1 MTARVGNGPGRRC
14 DDRAMP
20 SSLTRRAFTAASA
33 CAVLG
38 APALLSAAPR
48 PKAASASS
56 PKAASAPRS
65 SPSGPRRRPVVVAD
79 DDAPDAFAYGRRDD
93 VVRFAEETAAAHGL
107 EAGRVLESLTQ
118 ARYQPTVARLIMP
131 GPPGVAKNWQAYR
144 ARFVE
149 PRRIEAGVA
158 FWRANAAHLARA
170 ESVYGVPPALVAG
183 IVGVESMYG
192 RHLGDFRIVDA
203 LATLAFDFPKGR
215 SDRSAFFREELAQW
229 FVLCRSEAV
238 DPLAWRGS
246 YAGAFGMPQF
256 MPSSFNAFAVDFDA
270 DGHVDLHRN
279 AADVIGSVAHFL
291 AEHGWQRGLP
301 ARFPAQP
308 PRDPSDKAVLLAPD
322 IVPSFT
328 AVQMRER
335 GALVAP
341 EADAVG
347 GLLALVEVE
356 NGERAPSYVA
366 GTANF
371 YAVTRYNRS
380 SYYALAVLELG
391 EAVAA
396 AAG

>member
-1 MTARVGNGPGRRC
+1 MR
-14 DDRAMP
+14 
-20 SSLTRRAFTAASA
+20 SLLTRRAFAVAAA
-33 CAVLG
+33 GTVLG
-38 APALLSAAPR
+38 APVALHAEPSRKARRAA
-48 PKAASASS
+48 AAAHGDRHQPAQAAKRRAST
-56 PKAASAPRS
+56 
-65 SPSGPRRRPVVVAD
+65 VVD
-79 DDAPDAFAYGRRDD
+79 DDAPDAYAYGRRDD
-93 VVRFAEETAAAHGL
+93 VVRFAEEAAAAHGL
-107 EAGRVLESLTQ
+107 EAGRIVDALALAQ
-118 ARYQPTVARLIMP
+118 YQPSVARLIMP

-158 FWRANAAHLARA
+158 FWRTHAAALERA
-170 ESVYGVPPALVAG
+170 ESVYGVPPAVVAG

-192 RHLGDFRIVDA
+192 RHLGNYRIADA
-203 LATLAFDFPKGR
+203 LATLTFDFPSGR
-215 SDRSAFFREELAQW
+215 SDRSAFFRQELAQW

-256 MPSSFNAFAVDFDA
+256 MPSSFNAWAVDFDA

-279 AADVIGSVAHFL
+279 AGDVIGSVAHFL
-291 AEHGWQRGLP
+291 SEHGWQRGLA
-301 ARFPAQP
+301 ARFAAQP

-322 IVPSFT
+322 IVPSFS
-328 AVQMRER
+328 AAQMRER
-335 GALVAP
+335 GAIVAA
-341 EADAVG
+341 EADAVPG
-347 GLLALVEVE
+347 PLALVEVE
-356 NGERAPSYVA
+356 NGDRAPSYVA